1 MVESYILMSGFQLLI
16 FWQKSA
22 TKELV
27 IQETEFKDEK
37 KTNKSTLECQGQ
49 HEILYNITKRLSCT
63 CIFRLLP
70 LLLLSQLW
78 TLTSVIH

>member
-1 MVESYILMSGFQLLI
+1 MVESYILMPGFQLLI

-37 KTNKSTLECQGQ
+37 RQ
-49 HEILYNITKRLSCT
+49 TK
-63 CIFRLLP
+63 
-70 LLLLSQLW
+70 
-78 TLTSVIH
+78 VH

>member
-37 KTNKSTLECQGQ
+37 RQ
-49 HEILYNITKRLSCT
+49 TK
-63 CIFRLLP
+63 
-70 LLLLSQLW
+70 
-78 TLTSVIH
+78 VH